1 MQESDDN
8 FSDFRELMVGVNKY
22 RLLLGM
28 ISEAGNV
35 SPVFAVINSRYFLSK
50 IRWYRG
56 NISSLEIF
64 LFFVIF
70 IIKKRC

>member
-35 SPVFAVINSRYFLSK
+35 SPVFFRY
-50 IRWYRG
+50 
-56 NISSLEIF
+56 NIEI
-64 LFFVIF
+64 LF
-70 IIKKRC
+70 K

>member
-35 SPVFAVINSRYFLSK
+35 SPVFFPL
-50 IRWYRG
+50 
-56 NISSLEIF
+56 
-64 LFFVIF
+64 
-70 IIKKRC
+70 